1 MITLHDIIKCIDALV
16 CLYLKSQPCR
26 AINSWSTRCSSHLS
40 TTHPAAQPHIPRTT
54 ITSEDASRKLFN
66 GDQLTTASLQTTTNL
81 STIVSYF
88 QNANSIEVIL
98 KSCGICLIS
107 CLQCFGLLDMLLYII
122 NKSAFNLQSWT
133 LEHCSAVCPR
143 WWRKGIWNAAP
154 MSTTIAPKRANW
166 LNTTSPK
173 SRTETAGRHHI

>member
-1 MITLHDIIKCIDALV
+1 MPWYVFIWNLSHAGPSILEVRDARPTSPQPTPLRSRTSPERRSLQRTHLGSFSTEINSPQHHCRRLQTYLQLFLISKMQIALKLYWNRVESVWYLV
-16 CLYLKSQPCR
+16 C
-26 AINSWSTRCSSHLS
+26 N
-40 TTHPAAQPHIPRTT
+40 
-54 ITSEDASRKLFN
+54 
-66 GDQLTTASLQTTTNL
+66 
-81 STIVSYF
+81 V
-88 QNANSIEVIL
+88 
-98 KSCGICLIS
+98 
-107 CLQCFGLLDMLLYII
+107 LLYII

-133 LEHCSAVCPR
+133 LEHCSAGCPR